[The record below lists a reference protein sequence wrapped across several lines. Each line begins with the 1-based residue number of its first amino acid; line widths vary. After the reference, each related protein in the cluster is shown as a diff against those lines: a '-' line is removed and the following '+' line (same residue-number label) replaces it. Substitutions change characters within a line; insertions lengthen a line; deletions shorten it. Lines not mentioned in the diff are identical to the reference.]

1 MLTTVL
7 PDDLKQLNDKLVEG
21 STSKLALQMKV
32 DELEAV
38 QVNIKVSHIIFL
50 INHIISSIKIVFIY
64 FKSVLYLFCVYST
77 KRNEWNKRRSSCMA
91 KHLG

>member
-1 MLTTVL
+1 MCLCSLVLTTVF

-38 QVNIKVSHIIFL
+38 QVNIKVSHIVFL
-50 INHIISSIKIVFIY
+50 INQIISSIKIVSMF
-64 FKSVLYLFCVYST
+64 
-77 KRNEWNKRRSSCMA
+77 
-91 KHLG
+91 

>member
-1 MLTTVL
+1 MCLCSLVLTTVF

-38 QVNIKVSHIIFL
+38 QVNIKVSHI
-50 INHIISSIKIVFIY
+50 VF
-64 FKSVLYLFCVYST
+64 
-77 KRNEWNKRRSSCMA
+77 
-91 KHLG
+91 

>member
-1 MLTTVL
+1 MCLCSLVLTTVF

-38 QVNIKVSHIIFL
+38 QVNIKVSHIVFL
-50 INHIISSIKIVFIY
+50 INQIISSIKIVNMF
-64 FKSVLYLFCVYST
+64 
-77 KRNEWNKRRSSCMA
+77 
-91 KHLG
+91 